1 MIEISFDGKSGR
13 YERKSSSLD
22 AVAVISEMSGMIVGM
37 INDVREQIG
46 HEEAQIFINVVQ
58 KYMEKIDLTAD
69 EGKGLIQ

>member
-13 YERKSSSLD
+13 YERKSGSLD
-22 AVAVISEMSGMIVGM
+22 AVTVISEMSGMIVGM

>member
-1 MIEISFDGKSGR
+1 MIEIRFDGKSGK

-22 AVAVISEMSGMIVGM
+22 AVNVISEMSGVIVGM
-37 INDVREQIG
+37 IGDIRDQIG

-69 EGKGLIQ
+69 AGKEMIQ